1 MSFYCVAGS
10 RVDVSR
16 LFSLFSFDV
25 IMRSALSL
33 ESEFQTNPDPELL
46 QKVLTVFHVPLYI
59 HALSVFPFWQRV
71 KKFFD
76 INPIQHVRYFEKL
89 SRKVLEVRKK
99 SPSGRRD
106 LFQLMLEAKE
116 ESVNGTGGLT
126 DEEIIAQTIV
136 ILAAGFQSTGYTLAF
151 TAYYLALYPEIQAKL
166 RLEIVGATES
176 VKMPRLTTSLM
187 VSSTLTEWL
196 PKYCGLH

>member
-89 SRKVLEVRKK
+89 SRKVLEIRKK

-126 DEEIIAQTIV
+126 DEEIIAQTKGNV
-136 ILAAGFQSTGYTLAF
+136 PVKSKLQHPPPGAYTGH
-151 TAYYLALYPEIQAKL
+151 
-166 RLEIVGATES
+166 
-176 VKMPRLTTSLM
+176 LTPFPAQEGENLIT
-187 VSSTLTEWL
+187 THR
-196 PKYCGLH
+196 G

>member
-1 MSFYCVAGS
+1 MH
-10 RVDVSR
+10 
-16 LFSLFSFDV
+16 
-25 IMRSALSL
+25 SALGL

-59 HALSVFPFWQRV
+59 RALSMFPFWQQV

-76 INPIQHVRYFEKL
+76 INPIQHVRYFETL
-89 SRKVLEVRKK
+89 SRKVLGIREK
-99 SPSGRRD
+99 SPSRRRD

-116 ESVNGTGGLT
+116 ESVNGTQRLT
-126 DEEIIAQTIV
+126 DEEIIAETIV

-166 RLEIVGATES
+166 RQEIVGATKSREDTS
-176 VKMPRLTTSLM
+176 TYNVVNGLEYLDRVIAEVLRLTPIES
-187 VSSTLTEWL
+187 
-196 PKYCGLH
+196 